1 MEDKDIQRRLRGFE
15 AVWKR
20 VGAAKGSAA
29 AAAQAQGLKLMPGRG
44 RTAGGQR
51 YKPGRG

>member
-1 MEDKDIQRRLRGFE
+1 MEDRDIQRRLQGFE

-29 AAAQAQGLKLMPGRG
+29 AAAQAQGLKLMPGKN
-44 RTAGGQR
+44 RTTGSR